1 MIVCTIF
8 NLIFNILINTV
19 ILGPILILGNENY
32 LHVLADTHTFFAV
45 TPQMWLSSTLGK
57 DM

>member
-19 ILGPILILGNENY
+19 ILGPILILGNENE
-32 LHVLADTHTFFAV
+32 
-45 TPQMWLSSTLGK
+45 SSCIG
-57 DM
+57 